1 MAWNWEISPRKVW
14 QHIAKICRCNMGCN
28 MMLGAVTAPW
38 VFDFQLFSQKTER
51 PDEGL
56 YIWCPLCQRNI
67 QTHANLL
74 VEPPLFCLP
83 WCIPP
88 TYPPT
93 YPYTYMHSSSDNQNC
108 GINQRSCDVV
118 QSHKSYLE
126 YNLVIHKNVMAGLR
140 HITLGYE
147 VGSTPRDDI
156 WGRWRSIKPTVV
168 GNTLGNWIGL
178 RYIISRS
185 VTLE

>member
-1 MAWNWEISPRKVW
+1 MANIVLFLIPGDHLKKFDPKIDAEKHISMDKWDGITSIMMIFRASPPVPGMQRMTRPHQHLNDRRWASGLAAEVPRIDGFGFRMAWNWEISPRKVW

-83 WCIPP
+83 WCIPTYIP
-88 TYPPT
+88 TYLPV
-93 YPYTYMHSSSDNQNC
+93 Y
-108 GINQRSCDVV
+108 
-118 QSHKSYLE
+118 
-126 YNLVIHKNVMAGLR
+126 IH
-140 HITLGYE
+140 T
-147 VGSTPRDDI
+147 
-156 WGRWRSIKPTVV
+156 
-168 GNTLGNWIGL
+168 
-178 RYIISRS
+178 
-185 VTLE
+185 